1 MFHRIHAIALNTFRE
16 AMRKRVLY
24 AILVLVA
31 GVLFLATYLGDMSLN
46 EEARMTRD
54 VSLSA
59 IRAFGCV
66 TAIILGSLLLHSEI
80 ERRTIHVIVSK
91 PIERYEFIL
100 GKYAGMVATLGLL
113 IAAVSGAMVLLLA
126 LQGVAMTTSLA
137 MAIILLFVEVLL
149 VAGVSLFFSAFSG
162 PVLTGVFSFI
172 VWRLGHVTPEMRDA
186 IATTDDTWI
195 RVASEF
201 ALRIVPD
208 MHLFSVSGTTLE
220 GKHVSIHTD
229 TFVSWGYVATSS
241 LYGLVYLGVLLLLAS
256 VIFARRDF
264 V

>member
-1 MFHRIHAIALNTFRE
+1 MLGRIHAIALNTFRE

-31 GVLFLATYLGDMSLN
+31 GVMFLAMYLGDMSLN

-54 VSLSA
+54 ISLSA

-91 PIERYEFIL
+91 PIERYEFML
-100 GKYAGMVATLGLL
+100 GKYAGMVATLSLL
-113 IAAVSGAMVLLLA
+113 IAAVSATMVLLLA
-126 LQGVAMTTSLA
+126 LQGVAMTDALV
-137 MAIILLFVEVLL
+137 MAVILVFVEVLL
-149 VAGVSLFFSAFSG
+149 VAGVSMFFSAFSG

-186 IATTDDTWI
+186 VASADDAWI
-195 RVASEF
+195 RAASQF
-201 ALRIVPD
+201 ALRAVPD
-208 MHLFSVSGTTLE
+208 MHLFSVSGTTLA
-220 GKHVSIHTD
+220 GKHVSIHTN

-241 LYGLVYLGVLLLLAS
+241 LYGLLYLAMLLLLAS